1 MIDHTLDQIE
11 RKIREA
17 PAATDETREELLSL
31 LASLRTELAELG
43 ERDRARAA
51 DVVGRARG
59 EAEGSEGD
67 VERTVKEFE
76 ATHPRLM
83 TALQVFF
90 RTLSDAGV

>member
-1 MIDHTLDQIE
+1 MIDETLEHIE
-11 RKIREA
+11 QKIREA

-31 LASLRTELAELG
+31 LASLRAELSGLG

-51 DVVGRARG
+51 DVVGAHG
-59 EAEGSEGD
+59 GTGADEGD

-83 TALQVFF
+83 SALQAFF